1 MNDNPCGVR
10 FEFQLN
16 ESVCSA
22 AYSTEHCSEA
32 RWDQDNGLNKRKLTC
47 TKITLYFNQ
56 FLCDDLCL
64 YARIISLLDMYMHWG
79 LHLAHKSALMITLY
93 MQRTH
98 QKSIN

>member
-32 RWDQDNGLNKRKLTC
+32 RWDQDNELNKRKLTC
-47 TKITLYFNQ
+47 TKITLPNSSR
-56 FLCDDLCL
+56 L
-64 YARIISLLDMYMHWG
+64 YILINFSVMTSVYTL
-79 LHLAHKSALMITLY
+79 TLY
-93 MQRTH
+93 LSWICICTGVCILLTRVR
-98 QKSIN
+98 